1 MPNRSRDK
9 QLAKLAAR
17 RQAERHAAKRRRDLT
32 LGVVGGV
39 AGLALLI
46 AGYTILTGDDEPACG
61 VRDPLGHGIGRA
73 HG

>member
-17 RQAERHAAKRRRDLT
+17 RQAERHAAKRRRDLA

-46 AGYTILTGDDEPACG
+46 AGYTILTGDDEQPAASA
-61 VRDPLGHGIGRA
+61 PPA
-73 HG
+73 AAA